1 MKGKRRSPA
10 GILLPLVFWLLV
22 WQGAVWYLERVKGMG
37 TDLILPAP
45 LLVGRTLLELMGT
58 QTFWQTAAA
67 TLARIFGGLLS
78 GVLLGTAIAVCT
90 SASSVADRLLSP
102 AVRVI
107 RATPVASFILLII
120 LWAPTGRVPVIVAA
134 LMVLPVVWGS
144 VSRGIAQTDPLLLEM
159 GRAYRFGR
167 WKTVRLI
174 YAPSVLPYFASGC
187 HTAMGLAWKAG
198 VAAEVLCVP
207 KLAIGTQVYFSKI
220 YLETP
225 SLFAWTIVVVA
236 LSFLLERV
244 IGGLLRRL
252 EGGVRT

>member
-107 RATPVASFILLII
+107 RATPGASFILLII
-120 LWAPTGRVPVIVAA
+120 LWAPTGRVPAIVAA

-144 VSRGIAQTDPLLLEM
+144 VSRGIAQTDPLLL
-159 GRAYRFGR
+159 
-167 WKTVRLI
+167 
-174 YAPSVLPYFASGC
+174 
-187 HTAMGLAWKAG
+187 
-198 VAAEVLCVP
+198 
-207 KLAIGTQVYFSKI
+207 
-220 YLETP
+220 
-225 SLFAWTIVVVA
+225 
-236 LSFLLERV
+236 
-244 IGGLLRRL
+244 
-252 EGGVRT
+252 